1 MEITTMM
8 TQTIA
13 YKPFGIG
20 EWTHARVS
28 KDVAQ
33 ALVKEYSSY
42 GWPTMLDN
50 EVIETATEKKAA

>member
-1 MEITTMM
+1 MM